1 VNIVFV
7 PHGYAPSVGGAQAYT
22 RGLAE
27 SVVRLDHTV
36 SVVVPDVSDPEAFY
50 ATGYPA
56 IGTPRETIN
65 GVTVD
70 RLPYDVTRH
79 GATRRAEARILSR
92 ALHRFNRTLDRRLA
106 FLQPDAVVTL
116 PHVFPNVEAV
126 LASRHRDDWPVVYAP
141 LLHENDPNWP
151 TDRVAGAVSAAD
163 AVIALT
169 THERERLIE
178 SYGADEKTTE
188 VIPPGVAAPAEWSA
202 RREEPIVLALGR
214 RVRSKRVEA
223 IYEAMGIVWGT
234 TAAARLVIAGAPAA
248 HGPDPAASMASD
260 PRVTV
265 IEAVDD
271 RRRSQ
276 LIASARVVVSASVVE
291 SFGITTLEA
300 WAHGTPV
307 VVADTP
313 VSRSVVRDEVDGLIT
328 PASPAALAAA
338 IERMLA
344 DPEIGER
351 MGTAGRA
358 RVETDFTWDRSGSA
372 LLGLLDR
379 ATR

>member
-1 VNIVFV
+1 
-7 PHGYAPSVGGAQAYT
+7 
-22 RGLAE
+22 
-27 SVVRLDHTV
+27 
-36 SVVVPDVSDPEAFY
+36 
-50 ATGYPA
+50 
-56 IGTPRETIN
+56 
-65 GVTVD
+65 
-70 RLPYDVTRH
+70 
-79 GATRRAEARILSR
+79 
-92 ALHRFNRTLDRRLA
+92 
-106 FLQPDAVVTL
+106 
-116 PHVFPNVEAV
+116 
-126 LASRHRDDWPVVYAP
+126 
-141 LLHENDPNWP
+141 
-151 TDRVAGAVSAAD
+151 
-163 AVIALT
+163 
-169 THERERLIE
+169 
-178 SYGADEKTTE
+178 
-188 VIPPGVAAPAEWSA
+188 
-202 RREEPIVLALGR
+202 
-214 RVRSKRVEA
+214 
-223 IYEAMGIVWGT
+223 
-234 TAAARLVIAGAPAA
+234 
-248 HGPDPAASMASD
+248 MASD

-338 IERMLA
+338 IELMLA